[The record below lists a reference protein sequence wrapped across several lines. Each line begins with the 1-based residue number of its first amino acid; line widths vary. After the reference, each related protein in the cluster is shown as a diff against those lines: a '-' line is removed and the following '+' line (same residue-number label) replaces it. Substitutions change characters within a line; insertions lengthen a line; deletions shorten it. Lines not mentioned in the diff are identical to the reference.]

1 MKYRGH
7 ETFSIRKNWLAKG
20 IEAVQKNPGIFTD
33 KTFAP
38 MEELGIGRNMVV
50 SLRYWMKAVG
60 LTKEEKGK
68 ESKKTETSFT
78 PLGKIIYEHDK
89 FVEEAGTLWLLQNE
103 LAANRENA
111 TSWYF
116 FFNEF
121 NLDDKIFGLPVNEDV
136 IYYAITN
143 ELANKRVGTACTKT
157 RAEVHGSN
165 AKPYK
170 QKGTGNA
177 RRGDK
182 KSPITVGG
190 GTIFGPKPR
199 DYSYA
204 IPKKEKR
211 LAMKSILSLQAQADR
226 LTVVEDFTI
235 ESGKTK
241 DLVKILK
248 NFVKDERTVIL
259 LKDDDAKI
267 KQAGRNL
274 PNVYFL
280 SYNRLRAHD
289 LFYGRKIIMLE
300 GAAKNLS
307 DFYAEDKEAK

>member
-1 MKYRGH
+1 MEKKV
-7 ETFSIRKNWLAKG
+7 FSI
-20 IEAVQKNPGIFTD
+20 D
-33 KTFAP
+33 
-38 MEELGIGRNMVV
+38 
-50 SLRYWMKAVG
+50 
-60 LTKEEKGK
+60 GK
-68 ESKKTETSFT
+68 ELRT
-78 PLGKIIYEHDK
+78 I
-89 FVEEAGTLWLLQNE
+89 
-103 LAANRENA
+103 
-111 TSWYF
+111 
-116 FFNEF
+116 
-121 NLDDKIFGLPVNEDV
+121 NLDDSIFGLPVNEDV

-157 RAEVHGSN
+157 RSEVHGSN

-199 DYSYA
+199 DFSYA

-211 LAMKSILSLQAQADR
+211 LAMKSILSLKAQEDI
-226 LTVVEDFTI
+226 LTVIEDFTI

-248 NFVKDERTVIL
+248 NFGEEKRTVII

-267 KQAGRNL
+267 RQAGRNL
-274 PNVYFL
+274 HNVYFL

-289 LFYGRKIIMLE
+289 LFYGRKVIMLE
-300 GAAKNLS
+300 GAAQKLS
-307 DFYAEDKEAK
+307 EFYAEKEAE